1 MTQSINYGP
10 IILVLGAIVLV
21 LIVLAVFFLVQWL
34 KTRTVMKRSKTPF
47 AGLGKESSLTDILAT
62 FDTTF
67 LTGKLR
73 EYQQL
78 RKDCQQLHSYL
89 DGLLEVNTPDGLLA
103 ALDNMRIEH
112 PHIPVVDCVDKLYAE
127 AVSSSDKDFQQISAL
142 LSRVDEK
149 KGSQYA
155 KLYESYVK
163 IVTESSQMQMLLAS
177 YQKVAKSYLESIQP
191 LNEDGKLDYW
201 DRLALI
207 LWSITRCGAPL
218 LELEK
223 TEDAAIL
230 KDPALLENIKNDFT
244 LSYLTRYFLKY
255 AADANETV
263 PLFRDHLSQGIQKAL
278 AGYNTLVK
286 EEVSVSIPQDNK
298 YVQEKAQELVNAFT
312 KLWDGREAR
321 PFMDKMW
328 QFFVQD
334 FQKTMAEDNPD
345 KTALLGQAMNIAFH
359 TADFLDHTVGGRG
372 TDYCYNYAFLLN
384 DLDPV
389 KSGSQNYRYQDYSQS
404 TKRSDFVFSC
414 AEELGI
420 QHLKILVDNYYIK
433 P

>member
-1 MTQSINYGP
+1 MTPYTNSSL
-10 IILVLGAIVLV
+10 IILILGAAILV
-21 LIVLAVFFLVQWL
+21 VTVLAVFFLVQWL
-34 KTRTVMKRSKTPF
+34 RTRTIMKRSKAPF

-62 FDTTF
+62 FDTAF

-78 RKDCQQLHSYL
+78 KKDCQQLHSYL

-103 ALDNMRIEH
+103 ALDDMRIEH
-112 PHIPVVDCVDKLYAE
+112 PHIPVVDSVDKLYAE

-163 IVTESSQMQMLLAS
+163 IVTESSQMQKLLAS

-191 LNEDGKLDYW
+191 LNEDGKLDFW

-218 LELEK
+218 LELEQP
-223 TEDAAIL
+223 EGAAML
-230 KDPALLENIKNDFT
+230 KDTSLLESIKNDFI
-244 LSYLTRYFLKY
+244 LSYMTRYFLKY
-255 AADANETV
+255 AADADEDV
-263 PLFRDHLSQGIQKAL
+263 PHFREHLSQGIQKAL
-278 AGYNTLVK
+278 AGYNALVK
-286 EEVSVSIPQDNK
+286 EDAGAAILQDNK
-298 YVQEKAQELVNAFT
+298 YIQEKAEEYVDAFS
-312 KLWDGREAR
+312 KLWDGRESR

-328 QFFVQD
+328 RFFVQD
-334 FQKTMAEDNPD
+334 FLKSMAEETPD
-345 KTALLGQAMNIAFH
+345 KTSLLAQSLNIAFH

-384 DLDPV
+384 DLDPD
-389 KSGSQNYRYQDYSQS
+389 KSGSQSYRYQDFTQS